1 MRRKTRLALKLL
13 VQKAHRL
20 RDGRYVQMLQEQGGT
35 KLTVSM
41 KRDGDGKPGTTIAQ
55 IRPDDD
61 ATDALV
67 LTFRFF
73 IQEKEIASFR
83 WLAENVLDDPGL
95 SDEWKRGFMD
105 ARNHLNT
112 YLDRQSG
119 IVERVIAPAPVGASG
134 GAQLVGEYQLTN
146 RGIMVVFI
154 YGGMAHANLEK
165 WETFE
170 RWKSNPL
177 AFPFMQ
183 CRFDETIMA
192 GLGAIAYVCGLSER
206 ELAAQEG
213 IPH

>member
-1 MRRKTRLALKLL
+1 MPSP
-13 VQKAHRL
+13 
-20 RDGRYVQMLQEQGGT
+20 
-35 KLTVSM
+35 VS
-41 KRDGDGKPGTTIAQ
+41 
-55 IRPDDD
+55 
-61 ATDALV
+61 
-67 LTFRFF
+67 
-73 IQEKEIASFR
+73 
-83 WLAENVLDDPGL
+83 W
-95 SDEWKRGFMD
+95 
-105 ARNHLNT
+105 
-112 YLDRQSG
+112 
-119 IVERVIAPAPVGASG
+119 VERVRLSTQQVRHPEWIRSPNRILAHLWGRRSMRKETPS
-134 GAQLVGEYQLTN
+134 QLTN

-213 IPH
+213 IPSGGTGRKEESAK